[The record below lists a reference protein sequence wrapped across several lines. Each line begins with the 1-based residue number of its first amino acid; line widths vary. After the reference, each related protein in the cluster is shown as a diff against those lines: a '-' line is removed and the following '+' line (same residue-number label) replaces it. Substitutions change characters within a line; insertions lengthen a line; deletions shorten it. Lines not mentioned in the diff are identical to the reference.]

1 MRKKLIAFST
11 AISLLLGISCV
22 NSFDCDLTAYAANE
36 KAEITTTVH
45 THNWVAVNKT
55 IHHDEVGH
63 WETTNKPYTVTITY
77 SGKVINS
84 KEHGYPT
91 FYDGL
96 KAVGCWDS
104 SYVNYHSDKSMTG
117 ANFTSFDF
125 GVSINGLG
133 DIRDAI
139 DEYYDC
145 GSTTSCKKH
154 IIMETTYN
162 SWDELSNDLAFYKSE
177 FGLDLLYAKEKC
189 YEKTWVVDK
198 AAYDEKVSDGYKC
211 SVCGTTVKEIP
222 THAHS
227 YKTKVVK
234 PTCIAKGYTLHEC
247 SECGNS
253 YRDTYTNII
262 SHSWSEWKITAFDV
276 AKGTSTQT
284 RTCSVCNKT
293 ETKTTKN
300 TIQRLAGA
308 GRYATAANIS
318 KAGFPDGSDTVVL
331 AYGLNYADALAGVPL
346 AKAMNAPILLT
357 ALKTLPAETLAE
369 IERLNAKKVI
379 ILGGTS
385 AVSAD
390 VEKALT
396 DKKLEVERIAGKTR
410 FETAAKIADKMQ
422 QQNENKAP
430 TDVFFVYYN
439 GFADALSVSAAAAVK
454 GAPIVY
460 LTTNGALNA
469 DTAAYL
475 ADLKKAGSVK
485 NAYVIGGTSVI
496 SDDMADKAANALGL
510 AKATRVAGANRFETC
525 IAVNEK
531 FADVL
536 GGDMLCVA
544 TGMDFPDA
552 LAGGVYAANNNAPL
566 FLINGKL
573 KTSNLNDKQKAYL
586 IEKKPISITAF
597 GGTSVVPDD
606 HIEDI
611 ANNSI

>member
-1 MRKKLIAFST
+1 I
-11 AISLLLGISCV
+11 G
-22 NSFDCDLTAYAANE
+22 E
-36 KAEITTTVH
+36 
-45 THNWVAVNKT
+45 
-55 IHHDEVGH
+55 
-63 WETTNKPYTVTITY
+63 
-77 SGKVINS
+77 
-84 KEHGYPT
+84 
-91 FYDGL
+91 
-96 KAVGCWDS
+96 
-104 SYVNYHSDKSMTG
+104 
-117 ANFTSFDF
+117 
-125 GVSINGLG
+125 
-133 DIRDAI
+133 
-139 DEYYDC
+139 
-145 GSTTSCKKH
+145 
-154 IIMETTYN
+154 
-162 SWDELSNDLAFYKSE
+162 LAFYDCYRLTSVTIPQSVTQIGKE
-177 FGLDLLYAKEKC
+177 ALGYTYGVKVDGFTICAKKGTAAEKYAKDNGFKFVEIKLP
-189 YEKTWVVDK
+189 K
-198 AAYDEKVSDGYKC
+198 A
-211 SVCGTTVKEIP
+211 T
-222 THAHS
+222 
-227 YKTKVVK
+227 
-234 PTCIAKGYTLHEC
+234 
-247 SECGNS
+247 
-253 YRDTYTNII
+253 
-262 SHSWSEWKITAFDV
+262 
-276 AKGTSTQT
+276 
-284 RTCSVCNKT
+284 
-293 ETKTTKN
+293 
-300 TIQRLAGA
+300 RLAGA
-308 GRYATAANIS
+308 GRYATAVEIS

-357 ALKTLPAETLAE
+357 TLKTLPAETLAE

-396 DKKLEVERIAGKTR
+396 DKKLEVERIAGTTR

-460 LTTNGALNA
+460 LTTNGALNP

-496 SDDMADKAANALGL
+496 SDDMATKAANALGL

-525 IAVNEK
+525 VAVNEK

-552 LAGGVYAANNNAPL
+552 LAGGVYAALNKAPL

-586 IEKKPISITAF
+586 IEKKPSSITAF
-597 GGTSVVPDD
+597 GGTSVVPDG

-611 ANNSI
+611 AKNSI

>member
-1 MRKKLIAFST
+1 MLLGSAAALPKDVFTDSTSITASAESAPTSGKCGKNVNWTLDSDGVLTISGKGKMDDYVSNTSPFYNRNDIISVVIKSGVTSIGST
-11 AISLLLGISCV
+11 AFYECDNLTSVTIPNSVTSIGVGVFVHCSSLASITIPSSITSIDKGAFLGCTSLKSVTIPGSVTSIGEQAFLGCFSLTSIIIPNSV
-22 NSFDCDLTAYAANE
+22 NSIGE
-36 KAEITTTVH
+36 
-45 THNWVAVNKT
+45 
-55 IHHDEVGH
+55 
-63 WETTNKPYTVTITY
+63 
-77 SGKVINS
+77 
-84 KEHGYPT
+84 
-91 FYDGL
+91 
-96 KAVGCWDS
+96 
-104 SYVNYHSDKSMTG
+104 
-117 ANFTSFDF
+117 
-125 GVSINGLG
+125 
-133 DIRDAI
+133 
-139 DEYYDC
+139 
-145 GSTTSCKKH
+145 
-154 IIMETTYN
+154 
-162 SWDELSNDLAFYKSE
+162 LAFYDCYRLTSVTIPQSVTQIGKE
-177 FGLDLLYAKEKC
+177 ALGYTYGVKVDGFTICAKKGTAAEKYAKDNGFKF
-189 YEKTWVVDK
+189 V
-198 AAYDEKVSDGYKC
+198 
-211 SVCGTTVKEIP
+211 EIKLP
-222 THAHS
+222 
-227 YKTKVVK
+227 
-234 PTCIAKGYTLHEC
+234 
-247 SECGNS
+247 
-253 YRDTYTNII
+253 
-262 SHSWSEWKITAFDV
+262 
-276 AKGTSTQT
+276 
-284 RTCSVCNKT
+284 
-293 ETKTTKN
+293 KTT
-300 TIQRLAGA
+300 RLAGA
-308 GRYATAANIS
+308 GRFATAVEIS
-318 KAGFPDGSDTVVL
+318 KAGFPDGSGTVIL

-357 ALKTLPAETLAE
+357 TLKTLPAETLAE

-422 QQNENKAP
+422 QQNKKAP

-439 GFADALSVSAAAAVK
+439 GFADALSASAAAAVK

-525 IAVNEK
+525 VAVNEK

-586 IEKKPISITAF
+586 IEKNPSSITAF

-606 HIEDI
+606 HIADI
-611 ANNSI
+611 AKNSI

>member
-1 MRKKLIAFST
+1 MKKKILSGLLALALVFGSAAALPKDVFTDSTNITASAESAPTSGKCGENLSWSLDSKGVLTISGKGKMDDYVSNTSPFYNRNDIISVVIKSGVTSIGSAAFYECDNLTSVT
-11 AISLLLGISCV
+11 IPNSVTSIGVGVFVHCSSLASITIPSSITSIDKGAFFGCTSLKSVTIPGSVTSIGEQAFLGCFSLTSIIIPNSV
-22 NSFDCDLTAYAANE
+22 NSIGE
-36 KAEITTTVH
+36 
-45 THNWVAVNKT
+45 
-55 IHHDEVGH
+55 
-63 WETTNKPYTVTITY
+63 
-77 SGKVINS
+77 
-84 KEHGYPT
+84 
-91 FYDGL
+91 
-96 KAVGCWDS
+96 
-104 SYVNYHSDKSMTG
+104 
-117 ANFTSFDF
+117 
-125 GVSINGLG
+125 
-133 DIRDAI
+133 
-139 DEYYDC
+139 
-145 GSTTSCKKH
+145 
-154 IIMETTYN
+154 
-162 SWDELSNDLAFYKSE
+162 LAFYDCYRLTSVTIPQSVTQIGKE
-177 FGLDLLYAKEKC
+177 AFGYTYGVKVDGFTICAKKGTAAEKYAKDNSFKFVEIKLP
-189 YEKTWVVDK
+189 K
-198 AAYDEKVSDGYKC
+198 A
-211 SVCGTTVKEIP
+211 T
-222 THAHS
+222 
-227 YKTKVVK
+227 
-234 PTCIAKGYTLHEC
+234 
-247 SECGNS
+247 
-253 YRDTYTNII
+253 
-262 SHSWSEWKITAFDV
+262 
-276 AKGTSTQT
+276 
-284 RTCSVCNKT
+284 
-293 ETKTTKN
+293 
-300 TIQRLAGA
+300 RLAGDN
-308 GRYATAANIS
+308 RYATAAEIAK
-318 KAGFPDGSDTVVL
+318 KAYPSGAKTVIL
-331 AYGLNYADALAGVPL
+331 ASGMNYADALAGVPL

-422 QQNENKAP
+422 QQNKKAP

-475 ADLKKAGSVK
+475 ADLKKAGTVK

-496 SDDMADKAANALGL
+496 SDDMATKAANALGL

-525 IAVNEK
+525 VAVNEK

-586 IEKKPISITAF
+586 KSKGASSITAF

-606 HIEDI
+606 HIADI
-611 ANNSI
+611 AKNSI